1 MPNIDARGN
10 LNASPPNP
18 TTARKGAL
26 SMLREYSRL
35 RSSRTR
41 VVRSARPRDAGPAEP
56 AARARLS
63 RLQAIDGEV
72 KAHEAAHLAA
82 MGGNAAGPVRYDY
95 VMGPDGNMYAV
106 GGSIPVNLRPVPG
119 DPEATLRRA
128 QALINAA
135 FAPGDP
141 SGADMQV
148 AAQAYQM
155 EMDAKREIARD
166 QARREGGQPTD
177 LFA

>member
-1 MPNIDARGN
+1 MIEARGN
-10 LNASPPNP
+10 LNASPSSS

-26 SMLREYSRL
+26 SMLLEYSRL
-35 RSSRTR
+35 RSSRTQAAR
-41 VVRSARPRDAGPAEP
+41 NARPRDDRPVDLAE
-56 AARARLS
+56 RARLT

-82 MGGNAAGPVRYDY
+82 MGGNAAGPVQYDY

-106 GGSIPVNLRPVPG
+106 GGSIPVNLQPVPG

-128 QALINAA
+128 QAIINAA

-148 AAQAYQM
+148 AAKAYQM
-155 EMDAKREIARD
+155 EMDTKREIAREK
-166 QARREGGQPTD
+166 ARREGGVRMAD
-177 LFA
+177 LFV